1 VNPERVSQSANW
13 YKSRDFPGL
22 PLNRRLPRQ
31 SFCLAHGVVSGVDFL
46 NTLLGLNAASI
57 AGGVNHSGGS

>member
-1 VNPERVSQSANW
+1 MV
-13 YKSRDFPGL
+13 KSPDFAGL

-31 SFCLAHGVVSGVDFL
+31 SFWVADGVVPGVDFL

>member
-1 VNPERVSQSANW
+1 MV
-13 YKSRDFPGL
+13 KSRDFVGL

-31 SFCLAHGVVSGVDFL
+31 SFCVADRVVAEVDFL

>member
-1 VNPERVSQSANW
+1 MV
-13 YKSRDFPGL
+13 KSRDFAGL

-31 SFCLAHGVVSGVDFL
+31 SFCLADRVVPGADFL
-46 NTLLGLNAASI
+46 NTLLGLNAANI